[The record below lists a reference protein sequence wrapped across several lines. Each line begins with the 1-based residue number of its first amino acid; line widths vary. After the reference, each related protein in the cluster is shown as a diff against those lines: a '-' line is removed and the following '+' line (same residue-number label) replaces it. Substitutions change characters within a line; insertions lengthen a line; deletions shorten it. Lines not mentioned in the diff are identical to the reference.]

1 MTVTDIF
8 SKFDEDTATLASKLR
23 KFILEELKDIM
34 EIPDNSVN
42 LVGYGYGTGYKDLIC
57 VIMLSKKGIKLGL
70 NHGSE
75 LPDPNKLLTGSGKV
89 HRYVEIKDEA
99 DIKSP
104 ALKKLVSEALKA
116 YKKTPA

>member
-23 KFILEELKDIM
+23 KFILEELKDIL

-57 VIMLSKKGIKLGL
+57 VIMLSKEWIKLGL
-70 NHGSE
+70 NRGSG

-89 HRYVEIKDEA
+89 HRYDEIKDEA

-104 ALKKLVSEALKA
+104 ALKKLVSGALKA
-116 YKKTPA
+116 YKKTKK